1 MVLTGEQRECYERS
15 VSDDLVMITGDLSE
29 DNLHNVLLSRFREG
43 DIYTF
48 IGSVLISV
56 NPYKHIEKKGAPLY
70 CADVASHYSKS
81 ESAELSPHI
90 FSIAS
95 DAFIHLKN
103 YDKNQTIVVTG
114 ESGAG

>member
-1 MVLTGEQRECYERS
+1 MVLTGEQRECYNRTI
-15 VSDDLVMITGDLSE
+15 SDDLVMMQTELSE
-29 DNLHNVLLSRFREG
+29 GNIHDILWARFQQG

-56 NPYKHIEKKGAPLY
+56 NPYKKIEKKGKHLY
-70 CADVASHYSKS
+70 CEDVAAHYSKTV
-81 ESAELSPHI
+81 SAELAPHI
-90 FSIAS
+90 FSIAA
-95 DAFIHLKN
+95 DAYSHMKN